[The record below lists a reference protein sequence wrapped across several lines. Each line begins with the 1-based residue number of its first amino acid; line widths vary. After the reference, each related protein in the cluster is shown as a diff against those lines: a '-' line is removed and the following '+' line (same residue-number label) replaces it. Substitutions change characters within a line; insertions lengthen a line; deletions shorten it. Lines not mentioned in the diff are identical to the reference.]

1 MYEYDELF
9 ESPEGVAYSSKD
21 LLILSGIS
29 MSKDNL
35 EYFTLIKDHSYI
47 CKISIRSSEY
57 IEFYFDDAEEKDLLR
72 IYKLSDIEKEQLM
85 NILSA
90 DNNHVWKN
98 IMFEKNELCDREVYS
113 YNIPIPDYTQ
123 LPN

>member
-1 MYEYDELF
+1 
-9 ESPEGVAYSSKD
+9 
-21 LLILSGIS
+21 

-57 IEFYFDDAEEKDLLR
+57 IEFYFDDAEEKDLLY

-85 NILSA
+85 NILSS
-90 DNNHVWKN
+90 DNNQVWRN
-98 IMFEKNELCDREVYS
+98 IMFEKNEFFDRDVYS
-113 YNIPIPDYTQ
+113 YNIPIPDYTR